1 MTLRFSKMH
10 GLGNDFVVVD
20 ARTVPFALDASA
32 IRWLGDRHFGVGF
45 DQLLTIEPAV
55 DPSCSFAYGIWNTDG
70 TSAGQC
76 GNGVRCVAA
85 WLARAG
91 VLGPGMT
98 RLESPSGP
106 VAVELRGDGSVR
118 VDMGEPRFAPA
129 AIPLRGNTESD
140 VYAIDVVGREVEI
153 GAVSMGNP
161 HALVEVE
168 DVAAAPV
175 AVLGPQIEH
184 APAFPQ
190 RCNVGFAEIVS
201 RGSIRL
207 RVWERGVGET
217 LACGSGACA
226 AVAVLRRRAKVDP
239 EVRVVLP
246 GGELEVRWDGPGH
259 PVWMRGPAAFVFDGE
274 IAPAAGPTT
283 TRKS

>member
-1 MTLRFSKMH
+1 MALRFSKMH
-10 GLGNDFVVVD
+10 GLGNDFVVAD
-20 ARTVPFALDASA
+20 CRSAPFALDAAA

-45 DQLLTIEPAV
+45 DQLLTIEPAR

-70 TSAGQC
+70 SSAGQC

-91 VLGPGMT
+91 ALGPGMT
-98 RLESPSGP
+98 RLESPSGA
-106 VAVELRGDGSVR
+106 VAVELLGDGSVR

-129 AIPLRGNTESD
+129 AIPLVAEKAQDRY
-140 VYAIDVVGREVEI
+140 VIDVAGNEVEL

-161 HALVEVE
+161 HAVVEVD

-175 AVLGPQIEH
+175 EALGPQIEH
-184 APAFPQ
+184 ADAFPE
-190 RCNVGFAEIVS
+190 RCNVGFVQRRS
-201 RGSIRL
+201 RGAVGL

-226 AVAVLRRRAKVDP
+226 AVAVLRKRGEVDN
-239 EVRVVLP
+239 EVAVTLP
-246 GGELEVRWDGPGH
+246 GGTLEIRWNGPGETL
-259 PVWMRGPAAFVFDGE
+259 WMTGPATFVFEGE
-274 IAPAAGPTT
+274 WHV
-283 TRKS
+283 